1 VSTLGIASSSCW
13 YAGPLMI
20 VLMVLLFRLALSRR
34 LVDEAREHAEL
45 GVLGRME
52 GHAEMDVSV
61 HTDSSVWHR
70 LQPRGARA
78 PALSRAHPVSP
89 GVISLHS

>member
-1 VSTLGIASSSCW
+1 
-13 YAGPLMI
+13 MI

-52 GHAEMDVSV
+52 GHAEIICRSTRTVRYGIG
-61 HTDSSVWHR
+61 SSHE
-70 LQPRGARA
+70 AH
-78 PALSRAHPVSP
+78 AHP
-89 GVISLHS
+89 H